1 VGLVLAFAGHG
12 VATGQSPQVAPGV
25 LLAAVLV
32 LVGCVVASS
41 RAWTLGR
48 LVVALVGVQ
57 FAVHVALALSEVA
70 GPVDPRLAGIASSA
84 PTHTST
90 HAHAGSVAASPTML
104 AAHAVAVVLAALALA
119 RIDHVVV
126 VLWSL
131 ARHLFSPVTASL
143 VVPVG
148 PRTAARADAG
158 PVLASRSVLV
168 APVRGPPGRL
178 ALS

>member
-1 VGLVLAFAGHG
+1 VGLVLAVAGHG
-12 VATGQSPQVAPGV
+12 VATGEAPQIAPGV

-41 RAWTLGR
+41 RAWTVGR
-48 LVVALVGVQ
+48 LVAALVGVQ
-57 FAVHVALALSEVA
+57 VAVHVALALSEVA
-70 GPVDPRLAGIASSA
+70 GPVDPRLAGVATSVPA
-84 PTHTST
+84 HTGTHT
-90 HAHAGSVAASPTML
+90 HAGSVASSPTML

-131 ARHLFSPVTASL
+131 ARRLFSTVTVSL
-143 VVPVG
+143 VVPTG
-148 PRTAARADAG
+148 PRAVARTGAG
-158 PVLASRSVLV
+158 VVLASRSVLV
-168 APVRGPPGRL
+168 APVRGPPRGL